1 MPKQSAFRLHE
12 LVRDQRGAITIEY
25 LVTVAIGL
33 LVATGLAAIG
43 TQIGV
48 SAERARSVL
57 SSESP

>member
-1 MPKQSAFRLHE
+1 MPKRTASRLHE
-12 LVRDQRGAITIEY
+12 LVRDQRGAITTEY

-33 LVATGLAAIG
+33 LVATSLAALG

-57 SSESP
+57 SSDSP

>member
-1 MPKQSAFRLHE
+1 MPSQRSPRLHQ
-12 LVRDQRGAITIEY
+12 LVRDQRGAISTEY

-33 LVATGLAAIG
+33 MVATALAGLG

-57 SSESP
+57 TSDSP